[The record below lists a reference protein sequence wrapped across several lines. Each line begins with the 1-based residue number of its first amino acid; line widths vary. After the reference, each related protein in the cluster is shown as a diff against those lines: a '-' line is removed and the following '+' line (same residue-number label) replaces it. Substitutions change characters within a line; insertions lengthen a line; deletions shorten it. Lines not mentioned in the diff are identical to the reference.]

1 MQQDCTI
8 RRPSW
13 LNPRIPSNA
22 LVIGALRECARLHKT
37 FRTASDEKENQP
49 SDISATCLA
58 CTP

>member
-1 MQQDCTI
+1 MARDC
-8 RRPSW
+8 
-13 LNPRIPSNA
+13 A
-22 LVIGALRECARLHKT
+22 GFGKT